1 MKKKTF
7 FSIGPKWLLFLTA
20 FSLICSTVIMGV
32 VQATLS
38 PLNHV
43 PWPTKNFV
51 NPVEAK
57 IAEFR
62 AKGMTD
68 AQITEELGKLGM
80 GWDPNS
86 GATGMIGDGPSPKEL
101 GMPPRLHHYFF
112 RDSSGISR

>member
-43 PWPTKNFV
+43 SWPTKNFV

-57 IAEFR
+57 ISEFR

-86 GATGMIGDGPSPKEL
+86 GATGMIGEGPSPKEL
-101 GMPPRLHHYFF
+101 EGLPPRLPPF
-112 RDSSGISR
+112 